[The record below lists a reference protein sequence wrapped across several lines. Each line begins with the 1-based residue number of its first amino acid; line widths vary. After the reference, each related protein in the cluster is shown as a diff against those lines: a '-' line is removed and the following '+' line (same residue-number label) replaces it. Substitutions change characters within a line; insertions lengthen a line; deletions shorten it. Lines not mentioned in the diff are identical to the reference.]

1 MKIEELLEQCK
12 INKSIKKHFAEYQQL
27 QKEACKYEGIVN
39 PSYES
44 LQLSINQLC
53 GTAQSIGSYVY
64 TIEDKALINCKE
76 DAELLQDICLLA
88 SVIMTEISIN
98 KLNPKVHEHNAMT
111 FKKMR
116 EPQGLPPDTME
127 IIE

>member
-12 INKSIKKHFAEYQQL
+12 INKSIKKHFAEYQRL
-27 QKEACKYEGIVN
+27 LKEACKYEGIVN

-53 GTAQSIGSYVY
+53 GATQSIGSYVY
-64 TIEDKALINCKE
+64 MIEDKALINCKE
-76 DAELLQDICLLA
+76 DVELLQDICLLA

-98 KLNPKVHEHNAMT
+98 KLNPKVHKLNAMS
-111 FKKMR
+111 FRKKQ